1 MARRR
6 SGTNW
11 SWLRWLIEF
20 NLRKRPEFQENFR
33 VEERLQSLGQGLFH
47 QNYLFEAA
55 GEDLVLRLA
64 KIEAGLQSQEEA
76 AKRLHEEA
84 KTLQALGSFNLAFEV
99 PKLICLVKDD
109 SADSVGLIES
119 AVNGESLSFFCRG
132 IEPDFP
138 LQMIAKVAA
147 AVHMLPKSDFTR
159 LSSLSI
165 IERASSHLIG
175 ANLSPPRLARD

>member
-20 NLRKRPEFQENFR
+20 NLRKRPEFHEKFR

-64 KIEAGLQSQEEA
+64 KIETGLQSQEEA
-76 AKRLHEEA
+76 AKRLHEET
-84 KTLQALGSFNLAFEV
+84 KTLQALESFNLAFEV

-119 AVNGESLSFFCRG
+119 AVNGESLSFFCRA
-132 IEPDFP
+132 
-138 LQMIAKVAA
+138 LN
-147 AVHMLPKSDFTR
+147 
-159 LSSLSI
+159 
-165 IERASSHLIG
+165 LIF
-175 ANLSPPRLARD
+175 RCR